1 MTTGEKIVKMLGV
14 EPFAVGII
22 KGERRSI
29 IFGCVH
35 GPSIRFTDERIS
47 EIAAYY
53 KEKNGTDIPELELE
67 EDLEEWSEL

>member
-1 MTTGEKIVKMLGV
+1 MTKGEKIVKLFGM

-29 IFGCVH
+29 IFGDVH
-35 GPSIRFTDERIS
+35 GPSIRFTDDRIS
-47 EIAAYY
+47 EIADYY
-53 KEKNGTDIPELELE
+53 KEKNGTDIPEIELE

>member
-1 MTTGEKIVKMLGV
+1 MTKGEKIVKQFGV

-29 IFGCVH
+29 IFGSAD
-35 GPSIRFTDERIS
+35 GLSIRFTDERIS
-47 EIAAYY
+47 EIADYY
-53 KEKNGTDIPELELE
+53 KEKNGTDIPEIELE